1 MSDEQPPEAKKSGP
15 SRRAIIGWT
24 VAMLAVLG
32 LAWFAGAVAWPLV
45 DTHRALREWEPLG
58 QTLFRKLPS
67 GPPPE
72 KSSDPTY
79 WYDPCHRATHP
90 GSVVMLGDRRP
101 PSLLQRLGGPRLAA
115 ARLERY
121 LRLPEALVPGKK
133 LKAGAVYALESCGE
147 PGSRALVRALGNPDW
162 EIRARAAMALGETS
176 PPVPEAVPELERL
189 CSDNHEV
196 VCWSAAA
203 ALKKIKAAEKM
214 RAAEKKEGVP
224 K

>member
-1 MSDEQPPEAKKSGP
+1 MTDSPPAETRKPGP

-24 VAMLAVLG
+24 VAMLVVLG

-45 DTHRALREWEPLG
+45 DTHRALREWAPPL
-58 QTLFRKLPS
+58 TPLYRPLPS

-79 WYDPCHRATHP
+79 WYDPRHRATHP
-90 GSVVMLGDRRP
+90 GSVVILGDRRL
-101 PSLLQRLGGPRLAA
+101 PSLLQRLGGPERAA

-121 LRLPEALVPGKK
+121 LRLPEALVPGEK
-133 LKAGAVYALESCGE
+133 LKAQAVYALESCGE
-147 PGSRALVRALGNPDW
+147 RGSRALVRALGNPDW
-162 EIRARAAMALGETS
+162 EIRARAAMALAETS
-176 PPVPEAVPELERL
+176 PPVPEAGPELERL

-203 ALKKIKAAEKM
+203 ALKRIRAKSSPESGDRSPEEK
-214 RAAEKKEGVP
+214 
-224 K
+224 